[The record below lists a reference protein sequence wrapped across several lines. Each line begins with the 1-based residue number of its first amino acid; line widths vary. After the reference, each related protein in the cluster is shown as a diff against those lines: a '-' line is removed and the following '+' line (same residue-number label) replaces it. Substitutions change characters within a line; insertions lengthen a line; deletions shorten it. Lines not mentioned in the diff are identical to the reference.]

1 MSKTLCIPAMAALL
15 AVAASF
21 GAAHAQLGDPTI
33 YEGIS
38 AFQPCSSMSTM
49 QCRRNFAKTQ
59 SNKRVLLRNVSC
71 YISSS
76 TPLRR
81 MYLGVSATSGGYTV
95 KDIVVPLSANT
106 AASGYEYSINAPVYL
121 YVGADRYPYLYIE
134 FREAKNSSAKCSI
147 AGEFV
152 G

>member
-1 MSKTLCIPAMAALL
+1 MPRTRRTLAVSALL
-15 AVAASF
+15 AASATF

-33 YEGIS
+33 YEGIGT
-38 AFQPCSSMSTM
+38 FQPCSSMTVS
-49 QCRRNFAKTQ
+49 QCRRNFAQTP

-95 KDIVVPLSANT
+95 KDIVVPLSPNT

-147 AGEFV
+147 AGEYV